1 MSHRVFWGLNMWDLD
16 EVALDASCTFSMYIA
31 QESLLASVDGTV
43 FHSLLLLLLVIPWAG

>member
-1 MSHRVFWGLNMWDLD
+1 MWDLD